1 MRLKKLNIADWSD
14 WSDSGD
20 KVMSGCVSQEA
31 EEGVVRK
38 VRREGGGRGRGSDT
52 VSGSCPNIISTALS
66 TQLNLSATNMSC

>member
-1 MRLKKLNIADWSD
+1 MRLKKLNIAD

-38 VRREGGGRGRGSDT
+38 VRREGGGTRPG
-52 VSGSCPNIISTALS
+52 PI
-66 TQLNLSATNMSC
+66 